1 MDWDEQDFSITDGIF
16 TSRLKG
22 VYFNE
27 EYANGKGAMIK
38 DLSAKIGFELHEAD
52 GKFTGTDDFPDAV
65 YMELYNSVECTELL
79 IVDDEEKYSIA
90 FSEEKF
96 L

>member
-1 MDWDEQDFSITDGIF
+1 
-16 TSRLKG
+16 
-22 VYFNE
+22 
-27 EYANGKGAMIK
+27 MIK

-52 GKFTGTDDFPDAV
+52 GKFTETDDFPDAV
-65 YMELYNSVECTELL
+65 YMELYNSIECTEFL
-79 IVDDEEKYSIA
+79 IVDDEEKYSIT